1 MLFCF
6 KINFLARH
14 FFMKGLIEMNALV
27 FQSDFGLGDG
37 AVSAMHGVAR
47 MVNSNLI
54 IDDLTH
60 DIKPYDIFEASYRI
74 LQTIEYWPKGTVFV
88 SVVDPGVGS
97 DRHSIVVKTKAGHY
111 IVTPDNGTISHVAK
125 FIGLESARIID
136 EVKDRL
142 PFSENSHTFHG
153 RDVYA
158 YNGAKLAS
166 DEGYYH
172 FLKEISLDELVY
184 SPIKEAVFKDG
195 VIEGTIDILDIRFGS
210 LWTNIPLDLLKKA
223 DIKQGDAIKVTIFY
237 KNIKKYENQ
246 MTFGHSF
253 ADVGLGETIA
263 YINSLINLG
272 IAINQASFSD
282 TYQIGT
288 GADWTIFIKKEI

>member
-1 MLFCF
+1 
-6 KINFLARH
+6 
-14 FFMKGLIEMNALV
+14 MNTLV

-37 AVSAMHGVAR
+37 AVSAMHGVSF
-47 MVNSNLI
+47 MVNPDLA

-60 DIKPYDIFEASYRI
+60 EIMPYNIFEASYRL
-74 LQTIEYWPKGTVFV
+74 LQTIKYWPKGTVFV

-97 DRHSIVVKTKAGHY
+97 SRHSIVVKTKSGHY

-125 FIGLESARIID
+125 YIGLDSARIID
-136 EVKDRL
+136 EIKDRL

-158 YNGAKLAS
+158 YNGAKLAGDTS
-166 DEGYYH
+166 YYD
-172 FLKEISLDELVY
+172 SLDELSLDDLCY
-184 SPIKEAVFKDG
+184 EPIKDAKITDG
-195 VIEGTIDILDIRFGS
+195 VIEGTVDILDIRFGS
-210 LWTNIPLDLLKKA
+210 LWTNISLDLLNEA
-223 DIKQGDAIKVTIFY
+223 GIKQGDMIKVIIYY
-237 KNIKKYENQ
+237 KDIKKYENQ

-253 ADVGLGETIA
+253 ADVGLGETVA

-272 IAINQASFSD
+272 IAINQASFSA

-288 GADWTIFIKKEI
+288 GADWSILIKRSDNEKE

>member
-1 MLFCF
+1 
-6 KINFLARH
+6 
-14 FFMKGLIEMNALV
+14 MNTLV

-37 AVSAMHGVAR
+37 AVSAMHGVSF
-47 MVNSNLI
+47 MVNPDLT

-60 DIKPYDIFEASYRI
+60 EIMPYNIFEASYRL
-74 LQTIEYWPKGTVFV
+74 LQTIKYWPEGTVFV

-97 DRHSIVVKTKAGHY
+97 SRHSIVVKTKSGHY

-125 FIGLESARIID
+125 YIGLESARIID
-136 EVKDRL
+136 EIKDGL

-158 YNGAKLAS
+158 YNGAKLDGDTS
-166 DEGYYH
+166 YYD
-172 FLKEISLDELVY
+172 FLDTLSLDELCY
-184 SPIKEAVFKDG
+184 ETIKDAKITDE
-195 VIEGTIDILDIRFGS
+195 VIEGTVDILDIRFGS
-210 LWTNIPLDLLKKA
+210 LWTNISLDMLNEA
-223 DIKQGDAIKVTIFY
+223 GIKQGDMIKVIIYY
-237 KNIKKYENQ
+237 KGIKKYENQ

-253 ADVGLGETIA
+253 ADVGLGETVA

-272 IAINQASFSD
+272 IAINQASFSA

-288 GADWTIFIKKEI
+288 GADWSIFIKKEQ

>member
-1 MLFCF
+1 MST
-6 KINFLARH
+6 
-14 FFMKGLIEMNALV
+14 LV

-37 AVSAMHGVAR
+37 AVSAMHGVSF
-47 MVNSNLI
+47 MVNPDLT

-60 DIKPYDIFEASYRI
+60 EIEPYNIFEASYRI
-74 LQTIEYWPKGTVFV
+74 LQTIKYWPKGTVFV

-97 DRHSIVVKTKAGHY
+97 ARKSIVVKTKSGHY
-111 IVTPDNGTISHVAK
+111 LVTPDNGTISHIAK
-125 FIGLESARIID
+125 YIGLESAKIID

-166 DEGYYH
+166 NPLYYD
-172 FLKEISLDELVY
+172 SLMETDLDSLVY
-184 SPIKEAVFKDG
+184 NEIKDAKINGD

-210 LWTNIPLDLLKKA
+210 LWTNISHDLLKKM
-223 DIKQGDAIKVTIFY
+223 DIKQGDTIKVTIFN
-237 KNIKKYENQ
+237 KTIKKYENQ

-282 TYQIGT
+282 TYQIAT
-288 GADWTIFIKKEI
+288 GNDWTIFIRKEY

>member
-1 MLFCF
+1 
-6 KINFLARH
+6 
-14 FFMKGLIEMNALV
+14 MNTLV

-37 AVSAMHGVAR
+37 AVSAMHGVSF
-47 MVNSNLI
+47 MVNPDLT

-60 DIKPYDIFEASYRI
+60 EIMPYNIFEASYRL
-74 LQTIEYWPKGTVFV
+74 LQTIKYWPEGTVFV

-97 DRHSIVVKTKAGHY
+97 SRHSIVVKTKSGHY

-125 FIGLESARIID
+125 YIGLESARIID
-136 EVKDRL
+136 EIKDRL

-158 YNGAKLAS
+158 YNGAKLAGDTS
-166 DEGYYH
+166 YYD
-172 FLKEISLDELVY
+172 FLDTLSLDELCY
-184 SPIKEAVFKDG
+184 ETIKDANITDG
-195 VIEGTIDILDIRFGS
+195 VIEGTVDILDIRFGS
-210 LWTNIPLDLLKKA
+210 LWTNISLDMLNEA
-223 DIKQGDAIKVTIFY
+223 GIKQGDMIKVIIYY
-237 KNIKKYENQ
+237 KGIKKYENQ

-253 ADVGLGETIA
+253 ADVGLGETVA

-272 IAINQASFSD
+272 IAINQASFSA

-288 GADWTIFIKKEI
+288 GADWSICIKKEQ

>member
-1 MLFCF
+1 MST
-6 KINFLARH
+6 
-14 FFMKGLIEMNALV
+14 LV

-37 AVSAMHGVAR
+37 AVSAMHGVSF
-47 MVNSNLI
+47 MVNPDLT

-60 DIKPYDIFEASYRI
+60 EIEPYNIFEASYRI
-74 LQTIEYWPKGTVFV
+74 LQTIKYWPKGTVFV

-97 DRHSIVVKTKAGHY
+97 ARKSIVVKTKSGHY
-111 IVTPDNGTISHVAK
+111 LVTPDNGTISHIAK
-125 FIGLESARIID
+125 YIGLESAKIID

-166 DEGYYH
+166 NPLYYDS
-172 FLKEISLDELVY
+172 LIETDLDSLVYKEI
-184 SPIKEAVFKDG
+184 KDAKING
-195 VIEGTIDILDIRFGS
+195 DVIEGTIDILDVRFGS
-210 LWTNIPLDLLKKA
+210 LWTNISLDLLKKM
-223 DIKQGDAIKVTIFY
+223 DIKQGDTIKVTIFN
-237 KNIKKYENQ
+237 KTMKKYENQ

-282 TYQIGT
+282 TYQIAT
-288 GADWTIFIKKEI
+288 GNDWTIYIRKES

>member
-1 MLFCF
+1 
-6 KINFLARH
+6 
-14 FFMKGLIEMNALV
+14 MNTLV

-37 AVSAMHGVAR
+37 AVSAMHGVSF
-47 MVNSNLI
+47 MVNPALT

-60 DIKPYDIFEASYRI
+60 EIMPYNIFEASYRL
-74 LQTIEYWPKGTVFV
+74 LQTIKYWPEGTVFV

-97 DRHSIVVKTKAGHY
+97 SRHSIVVKTKSGHY

-125 FIGLESARIID
+125 YIGLESARIID
-136 EVKDRL
+136 EIKDRL

-158 YNGAKLAS
+158 YNGAKLAGDLS
-166 DEGYYH
+166 YYD
-172 FLKEISLDELVY
+172 FLDELSLEDLCY
-184 SPIKEAVFKDG
+184 ETIKDAKITDG
-195 VIEGTIDILDIRFGS
+195 GIEGTVDILDIRFGS
-210 LWTNIPLDLLKKA
+210 LWTNISLDLLNEA
-223 DIKQGDAIKVTIFY
+223 GIKQGDMIKVIIYY
-237 KNIKKYENQ
+237 KDIKKYENQ

-253 ADVGLGETIA
+253 ADVGLGETVA

-272 IAINQASFSD
+272 IAINQASFSA

-288 GADWTIFIKKEI
+288 GADWSIFIKKEQ

>member
-1 MLFCF
+1 
-6 KINFLARH
+6 
-14 FFMKGLIEMNALV
+14 MKGLIKMNALV

-47 MVNSNLI
+47 MVNSDLI

-60 DIKPYDIFEASYRI
+60 DIKPYNIFEASYRI

-97 DRHSIVVKTKAGHY
+97 DRNSIVVKTKSGHY

-125 FIGLESARIID
+125 FIDLESARIID

-184 SPIKEAVFKDG
+184 SPIKEAKIEDG
-195 VIEGTIDILDIRFGS
+195 IIEGTIDILDIRFGS

-223 DIKQGDAIKVTIFY
+223 DIKQGDPIKVTIFY

>member
-1 MLFCF
+1 
-6 KINFLARH
+6 
-14 FFMKGLIEMNALV
+14 MNTLV

-37 AVSAMHGVAR
+37 AVSAMHGVSF
-47 MVNSNLI
+47 MVNPDLT

-60 DIKPYDIFEASYRI
+60 EIMPYNIFEASYRL
-74 LQTIEYWPKGTVFV
+74 LQTIRYWPEGTVFV

-97 DRHSIVVKTKAGHY
+97 SRHSIVVKTKSGHY

-125 FIGLESARIID
+125 YIGLESARIID
-136 EVKDRL
+136 EIKDRL

-158 YNGAKLAS
+158 YNGAKLAGDIS
-166 DEGYYH
+166 YYD
-172 FLKEISLDELVY
+172 FLNELSLDELCY
-184 SPIKEAVFKDG
+184 ETIKDAKITDG
-195 VIEGTIDILDIRFGS
+195 VIEGTVDILDIRFGS
-210 LWTNIPLDLLKKA
+210 LWTNISLDMLNEA
-223 DIKQGDAIKVTIFY
+223 GIKQGDMIKVIIYY
-237 KNIKKYENQ
+237 KGIKKYENQ

-253 ADVGLGETIA
+253 ADVGLGETVA

-272 IAINQASFSD
+272 IAINQASFSA

-288 GADWTIFIKKEI
+288 GADWSIFIKKEQ

>member
-1 MLFCF
+1 M
-6 KINFLARH
+6 
-14 FFMKGLIEMNALV
+14 
-27 FQSDFGLGDG
+27 
-37 AVSAMHGVAR
+37 
-47 MVNSNLI
+47 
-54 IDDLTH
+54 
-60 DIKPYDIFEASYRI
+60 
-74 LQTIEYWPKGTVFV
+74 
-88 SVVDPGVGS
+88 
-97 DRHSIVVKTKAGHY
+97 
-111 IVTPDNGTISHVAK
+111 AK

-184 SPIKEAVFKDG
+184 SPIKEAKIEDG

-210 LWTNIPLDLLKKA
+210 LWTNIPLELLKEA
-223 DIKQGDAIKVTIFY
+223 DIKQGDPIKVTIFY

>member
-1 MLFCF
+1 
-6 KINFLARH
+6 
-14 FFMKGLIEMNALV
+14 MNTLV

-37 AVSAMHGVAR
+37 AVSAMHGVSF
-47 MVNSNLI
+47 MVNPNLT

-60 DIKPYDIFEASYRI
+60 EIMPYNIFEASYRL
-74 LQTIEYWPKGTVFV
+74 LQTIKYWPEGTVFV

-97 DRHSIVVKTKAGHY
+97 SRHSIVVKTKSGHY

-125 FIGLESARIID
+125 YIGLESARIID
-136 EVKDRL
+136 EIKDRL

-158 YNGAKLAS
+158 YNGAKLAGDLS
-166 DEGYYH
+166 YYD
-172 FLKEISLDELVY
+172 FLAELSLDELCY
-184 SPIKEAVFKDG
+184 ETIKDAKITDG
-195 VIEGTIDILDIRFGS
+195 VIEGTVDILDIRFGS
-210 LWTNIPLDLLKKA
+210 LWTNISLDLLNEA
-223 DIKQGDAIKVTIFY
+223 DIKQGDTIKVIIYY
-237 KNIKKYENQ
+237 KGIKKYENQ

-253 ADVGLGETIA
+253 ADVGLGETVA

-272 IAINQASFSD
+272 IAINQASFSA

-288 GADWTIFIKKEI
+288 GADWSIFIKKEQ

>member
-1 MLFCF
+1 
-6 KINFLARH
+6 
-14 FFMKGLIEMNALV
+14 MNTLV

-37 AVSAMHGVAR
+37 AVSAMHGVSF
-47 MVNSNLI
+47 MVNPALN

-60 DIKPYDIFEASYRI
+60 EIMPYNIFEASYRL
-74 LQTIEYWPKGTVFV
+74 LQTIKYWPEGTVFV

-97 DRHSIVVKTKAGHY
+97 SRHSIVVKTKSGHY

-125 FIGLESARIID
+125 YIGLESARIID
-136 EVKDRL
+136 EIKDRL

-158 YNGAKLAS
+158 YNGAKLAGDLS
-166 DEGYYH
+166 YYD
-172 FLKEISLDELVY
+172 LLDELSLDDLCY
-184 SPIKEAVFKDG
+184 ETIKDAKITDG
-195 VIEGTIDILDIRFGS
+195 VIEGTVDILDIRFGS
-210 LWTNIPLDLLKKA
+210 LWTNISLDLLNEA
-223 DIKQGDAIKVTIFY
+223 GIKQGDMIKVIIYY
-237 KNIKKYENQ
+237 KDIKKYENQ

-253 ADVGLGETIA
+253 ADVGLGETVA

-272 IAINQASFSD
+272 IAINQASFSA

-288 GADWTIFIKKEI
+288 GADWSIFIKKEQ

>member
-1 MLFCF
+1 MST
-6 KINFLARH
+6 
-14 FFMKGLIEMNALV
+14 LV

-37 AVSAMHGVAR
+37 AVSAMHGVSF
-47 MVNSNLI
+47 MVNPDLT

-60 DIKPYDIFEASYRI
+60 EIEPYNIFEASYRI
-74 LQTIEYWPKGTVFV
+74 LQTIKYWPKGTVFV

-97 DRHSIVVKTKAGHY
+97 ARKSIVVKTKSGHY
-111 IVTPDNGTISHVAK
+111 LVTPDNGTISHIAK
-125 FIGLESARIID
+125 YIGLESAKIID

-166 DEGYYH
+166 NPLYYD
-172 FLKEISLDELVY
+172 SLMETDLDSLVY
-184 SPIKEAVFKDG
+184 NEIKDAKINGD

-210 LWTNIPLDLLKKA
+210 LWTNISLDLLTKM
-223 DIKQGDAIKVTIFY
+223 DIKQGDTIKVTIFN
-237 KNIKKYENQ
+237 KTIKKYENQ

-282 TYQIGT
+282 TYQIAT
-288 GADWTIFIKKEI
+288 GNDWTIFIRKEY

>member
-1 MLFCF
+1 
-6 KINFLARH
+6 
-14 FFMKGLIEMNALV
+14 MNALV

-47 MVNSNLI
+47 MVNSDLI

-60 DIKPYDIFEASYRI
+60 DIKPYNIFEASYRI

-97 DRHSIVVKTKAGHY
+97 DRNSIVVKTKSGHY

-184 SPIKEAVFKDG
+184 SPIKEAKIEDG
-195 VIEGTIDILDIRFGS
+195 IIEGTIDILDIRFGS

-223 DIKQGDAIKVTIFY
+223 DIKQGDPIKVTIFY

>member
-1 MLFCF
+1 MST
-6 KINFLARH
+6 
-14 FFMKGLIEMNALV
+14 LV

-37 AVSAMHGVAR
+37 AVSAMHGVSN
-47 MVNSNLI
+47 MVNPDI
-54 IDDLTH
+54 KVDDLTH
-60 DIKPYDIFEASYRI
+60 EIKPYDIFEASYRL
-74 LQTIEYWPKGTVFV
+74 LQTISYWPEGTVFV

-97 DRHSIVVKTKAGHY
+97 DRHSIVVKTNSNHY

-125 FIGLESARIID
+125 FIGLKSAKIID
-136 EVKDRL
+136 ELKDRL

-158 YNGAKLAS
+158 YNGAKLATNE
-166 DEGYYH
+166 DYYEK
-172 FLKEISLDELVY
+172 LKSCEIKNLVIKD
-184 SPIKEAVFKDG
+184 IKEATITDG

-210 LWTNIPLDLLKKA
+210 LWTNISLDLLKEVG
-223 DIKQGDAIKVTIFY
+223 INQGDSIKVTIY
-237 KNIKKYENQ
+237 NKEIKKYENQ

-253 ADVGLGETIA
+253 SDVALGETIA

-288 GADWTIFIKKEI
+288 GSDWIIYIRKEK

>member
-1 MLFCF
+1 MST
-6 KINFLARH
+6 
-14 FFMKGLIEMNALV
+14 LV

-37 AVSAMHGVAR
+37 AVSAMHGVSF
-47 MVNSNLI
+47 MVNPDLT

-60 DIKPYDIFEASYRI
+60 EIEPYNIFEASYRI
-74 LQTIEYWPKGTVFV
+74 LQTIKYWPKGTVFV

-97 DRHSIVVKTKAGHY
+97 ARKSIVVKTKSGHY
-111 IVTPDNGTISHVAK
+111 LVTPDNGTISHIAK
-125 FIGLESARIID
+125 YIGLESAKIID

-166 DEGYYH
+166 NPLYYD
-172 FLKEISLDELVY
+172 SLMETDLDSLVY
-184 SPIKEAVFKDG
+184 NEIKDAKINGD
-195 VIEGTIDILDIRFGS
+195 VIEGTIDILDVRFGS
-210 LWTNIPLDLLKKA
+210 LWTNISLDLLKKMN
-223 DIKQGDAIKVTIFY
+223 ISQGDTIKVTIFN
-237 KNIKKYENQ
+237 KTIKKYENQ

-282 TYQIGT
+282 TYQIAT
-288 GADWTIFIKKEI
+288 GNDWTIFIRKEY

>member
-1 MLFCF
+1 
-6 KINFLARH
+6 
-14 FFMKGLIEMNALV
+14 MNTLV

-37 AVSAMHGVAR
+37 AVSAMHGVSF
-47 MVNSNLI
+47 MVNPDLT

-60 DIKPYDIFEASYRI
+60 EIMPYNIFEASYRL
-74 LQTIEYWPKGTVFV
+74 LQTIKYWPEGTVFV

-97 DRHSIVVKTKAGHY
+97 SRHSIVVKTKSGHY

-125 FIGLESARIID
+125 YIGLESARIID
-136 EVKDRL
+136 EIKDRL

-158 YNGAKLAS
+158 YNGAKLAGDTS
-166 DEGYYH
+166 YYD
-172 FLKEISLDELVY
+172 FLDTLSLDELCY
-184 SPIKEAVFKDG
+184 ETIKDAKITDG
-195 VIEGTIDILDIRFGS
+195 VIEGTVDILDIRFGS
-210 LWTNIPLDLLKKA
+210 LWTNISLDMLNEVG
-223 DIKQGDAIKVTIFY
+223 IKQGDMIKVIIYY
-237 KNIKKYENQ
+237 KGIKKYENQ

-253 ADVGLGETIA
+253 ADVGLGETVA

-272 IAINQASFSD
+272 IAINQASFSA

-288 GADWTIFIKKEI
+288 GADWSIFIKKEQ

>member
-1 MLFCF
+1 
-6 KINFLARH
+6 
-14 FFMKGLIEMNALV
+14 MKGLIKMNALV

-47 MVNSNLI
+47 MVNSDLI

-60 DIKPYDIFEASYRI
+60 DIKPYNIFEASYRI

-97 DRHSIVVKTKAGHY
+97 DRNSIVVKTKSGHY

-142 PFSENSHTFHG
+142 SFSENSHTFHG

-158 YNGAKLAS
+158 YNGAKLAC

-184 SPIKEAVFKDG
+184 SPIKEAKIEDG
-195 VIEGTIDILDIRFGS
+195 IIEGTIDILDIRFGS

-223 DIKQGDAIKVTIFY
+223 DIKQGDPIKVTIFY

>member
-1 MLFCF
+1 MST
-6 KINFLARH
+6 
-14 FFMKGLIEMNALV
+14 LV

-37 AVSAMHGVAR
+37 AVSAMHGVSF
-47 MVNSNLI
+47 MVNPDLT

-60 DIKPYDIFEASYRI
+60 EIEPYNIFEASYRI
-74 LQTIEYWPKGTVFV
+74 LQTIKYWPKGTVFV

-97 DRHSIVVKTKAGHY
+97 ARKSIVVKTKSGHY
-111 IVTPDNGTISHVAK
+111 LVTPDNGTISHIAK
-125 FIGLESARIID
+125 YIGLESAKIID

-166 DEGYYH
+166 NHLYYD
-172 FLKEISLDELVY
+172 SLMETDLDSLVY
-184 SPIKEAVFKDG
+184 NEIKDAKINGD
-195 VIEGTIDILDIRFGS
+195 VIEGTIDILDVRFGS
-210 LWTNIPLDLLKKA
+210 LWTNISLDLLKKM
-223 DIKQGDAIKVTIFY
+223 DIKQGDTIKVTIFN
-237 KNIKKYENQ
+237 KTIKKYENQ

-282 TYQIGT
+282 TYQIAT
-288 GADWTIFIKKEI
+288 GNDWTIFIRKEY

>member
-1 MLFCF
+1 
-6 KINFLARH
+6 
-14 FFMKGLIEMNALV
+14 MNTLV

-37 AVSAMHGVAR
+37 AVSAMHGVSF
-47 MVNSNLI
+47 MVNPDLT

-60 DIKPYDIFEASYRI
+60 EIMPYNIFEASYRL
-74 LQTIEYWPKGTVFV
+74 LQTIKYWPEGTVFV

-97 DRHSIVVKTKAGHY
+97 SRHSIVVKTKSGHY

-125 FIGLESARIID
+125 YIGLESARIID
-136 EVKDRL
+136 EIKDRL

-158 YNGAKLAS
+158 YNGAKLAGDIS
-166 DEGYYH
+166 YYD
-172 FLKEISLDELVY
+172 FLNELSLDELCY
-184 SPIKEAVFKDG
+184 ETIKDAKITDG
-195 VIEGTIDILDIRFGS
+195 VIEGTVDILDIRFGS
-210 LWTNIPLDLLKKA
+210 LWTNISLDMLNEA
-223 DIKQGDAIKVTIFY
+223 GIKQGDMIKVIIYY
-237 KNIKKYENQ
+237 KGIKKYENQ

-253 ADVGLGETIA
+253 ADVGLGETVA

-272 IAINQASFSD
+272 IAINQASFSA

-288 GADWTIFIKKEI
+288 GADWSIFIKKEK

>member
-1 MLFCF
+1 
-6 KINFLARH
+6 
-14 FFMKGLIEMNALV
+14 MNTLV

-37 AVSAMHGVAR
+37 AVSAMHGVSF
-47 MVNSNLI
+47 MVNPNLT

-60 DIKPYDIFEASYRI
+60 EIMPYNIFEASYRL
-74 LQTIEYWPKGTVFV
+74 LQTIKYWPEGTVFV

-97 DRHSIVVKTKAGHY
+97 SRHSIVVKTKSGHY

-125 FIGLESARIID
+125 YIGLESARIID
-136 EVKDRL
+136 EIKDRL

-158 YNGAKLAS
+158 YNGAKLAGDLS
-166 DEGYYH
+166 YYDLLDE
-172 FLKEISLDELVY
+172 LSLDELCY
-184 SPIKEAVFKDG
+184 EPIKDAKITDG
-195 VIEGTIDILDIRFGS
+195 LIEGTVDILDIRFGS
-210 LWTNIPLDLLKKA
+210 LWTNISLDLLNEA
-223 DIKQGDAIKVTIFY
+223 DIKQGDTIKVIIYY
-237 KNIKKYENQ
+237 KGIKKYENQ

-253 ADVGLGETIA
+253 ADVGLGETVA

-272 IAINQASFSD
+272 IAINQASFSA

-288 GADWTIFIKKEI
+288 GADWSIFIKKEQ

>member
-1 MLFCF
+1 
-6 KINFLARH
+6 
-14 FFMKGLIEMNALV
+14 MNTLV

-37 AVSAMHGVAR
+37 AVSAMHGVSF
-47 MVNSNLI
+47 MVNPALN

-60 DIKPYDIFEASYRI
+60 EIMPYNIFEASYRL
-74 LQTIEYWPKGTVFV
+74 LQTIKYWPEGTVFV

-97 DRHSIVVKTKAGHY
+97 SRHSIVAKTKSGHY

-125 FIGLESARIID
+125 YIGLESARIID
-136 EVKDRL
+136 EIKDRL

-158 YNGAKLAS
+158 YNGAKLAGDTS
-166 DEGYYH
+166 YYD
-172 FLKEISLDELVY
+172 FLDTLSLDELCY
-184 SPIKEAVFKDG
+184 ETIKDAKITDG
-195 VIEGTIDILDIRFGS
+195 VIEGTVDILDIRFGS
-210 LWTNIPLDLLKKA
+210 LWTNISLDMLNEA
-223 DIKQGDAIKVTIFY
+223 GIKQGDMIKVIIYY
-237 KNIKKYENQ
+237 KGIKKYENQ

-253 ADVGLGETIA
+253 ADVGLGETVA

-272 IAINQASFSD
+272 IAINQASFSA

-288 GADWTIFIKKEI
+288 GADWSIFIKKEQ

>member
-1 MLFCF
+1 
-6 KINFLARH
+6 
-14 FFMKGLIEMNALV
+14 MNTLV

-37 AVSAMHGVAR
+37 AVSAMHGVSF
-47 MVNSNLI
+47 MVNPNLT

-60 DIKPYDIFEASYRI
+60 EIMPYNIFEASYRL
-74 LQTIEYWPKGTVFV
+74 LQTIKYWPEGTVFV

-97 DRHSIVVKTKAGHY
+97 SRHSIVVKTKSGHY

-125 FIGLESARIID
+125 YIGLESARIID
-136 EVKDRL
+136 EIKDRL

-158 YNGAKLAS
+158 YNGAKLAGDLS
-166 DEGYYH
+166 YYDLLDE
-172 FLKEISLDELVY
+172 LSLDELCY
-184 SPIKEAVFKDG
+184 ETIKDAKITDG
-195 VIEGTIDILDIRFGS
+195 LIEGTIDILDIRFGS
-210 LWTNIPLDLLKKA
+210 LWTNISLDLLNEA
-223 DIKQGDAIKVTIFY
+223 DIKQGDTIKVIIYY
-237 KNIKKYENQ
+237 KGIKKYENQ

-253 ADVGLGETIA
+253 ADVGLGETVA

-272 IAINQASFSD
+272 IAINQASFSA

-288 GADWTIFIKKEI
+288 GADWSIFIKKEQ

>member
-1 MLFCF
+1 
-6 KINFLARH
+6 
-14 FFMKGLIEMNALV
+14 MKGLIEMNALV

-47 MVNSNLI
+47 MVNSDLI

-60 DIKPYDIFEASYRI
+60 DIKPYNIFEASYRI

>member
-1 MLFCF
+1 
-6 KINFLARH
+6 
-14 FFMKGLIEMNALV
+14 MKGLIIMNALV

-47 MVNSNLI
+47 MVNSDLI

-60 DIKPYDIFEASYRI
+60 DIKPYNIFEASYRI

>member
-1 MLFCF
+1 
-6 KINFLARH
+6 
-14 FFMKGLIEMNALV
+14 MNTLV

-37 AVSAMHGVAR
+37 AVSAMHGVSF
-47 MVNSNLI
+47 MVNPDLT

-60 DIKPYDIFEASYRI
+60 EIMPYNIFEASYRL
-74 LQTIEYWPKGTVFV
+74 LQTIKYWPEGTVFV

-97 DRHSIVVKTKAGHY
+97 SRHSIVVKTKSGHY

-125 FIGLESARIID
+125 YIGLESARIID
-136 EVKDRL
+136 EIKDRL

-158 YNGAKLAS
+158 YNGAKLAGDIS
-166 DEGYYH
+166 YYDFLDE
-172 FLKEISLDELVY
+172 LSLDELCY
-184 SPIKEAVFKDG
+184 ETIKDAKITDG
-195 VIEGTIDILDIRFGS
+195 VIEGAVDILDIRFGS
-210 LWTNIPLDLLKKA
+210 LWTNISLDMLNEA
-223 DIKQGDAIKVTIFY
+223 GIKQGDMIKVIIYY
-237 KNIKKYENQ
+237 KRIKKYENQ

-253 ADVGLGETIA
+253 ADVGLGETVA

-272 IAINQASFSD
+272 IAINQASFSA

-288 GADWTIFIKKEI
+288 GADWSIFIKKEQ

>member
-1 MLFCF
+1 
-6 KINFLARH
+6 
-14 FFMKGLIEMNALV
+14 MNTLV

-37 AVSAMHGVAR
+37 AVSAMHGVSF
-47 MVNSNLI
+47 MVNPDLT

-60 DIKPYDIFEASYRI
+60 EIMPYNIFEASYRL
-74 LQTIEYWPKGTVFV
+74 LQTIKYWPEGTVFV

-97 DRHSIVVKTKAGHY
+97 SRHSIVVKTKSGHY

-125 FIGLESARIID
+125 YIGLESARIID
-136 EVKDRL
+136 EIKDRL

-158 YNGAKLAS
+158 YNGAKLAGDTS
-166 DEGYYH
+166 YYDFLDE
-172 FLKEISLDELVY
+172 LSLDELCY
-184 SPIKEAVFKDG
+184 ETIKDAKITDG
-195 VIEGTIDILDIRFGS
+195 VIEGTVDILDIRFGS
-210 LWTNIPLDLLKKA
+210 LWTNISLDMLNEA
-223 DIKQGDAIKVTIFY
+223 DIKQGDTIKVIIYY
-237 KNIKKYENQ
+237 KGIKKYENQ

-253 ADVGLGETIA
+253 ADVGLGETVA

-272 IAINQASFSD
+272 IAINQASFSA

-288 GADWTIFIKKEI
+288 GADWSIFIKKEQ

>member
-1 MLFCF
+1 
-6 KINFLARH
+6 
-14 FFMKGLIEMNALV
+14 MNTLV

-37 AVSAMHGVAR
+37 AVSAMHGVSF
-47 MVNSNLI
+47 MVNPNLT

-60 DIKPYDIFEASYRI
+60 EIMPYNIFEASYRL
-74 LQTIEYWPKGTVFV
+74 LQTIKYWPEGTVFV

-97 DRHSIVVKTKAGHY
+97 SRHSIVVKTKSGHY

-125 FIGLESARIID
+125 YIGLESARIID
-136 EVKDRL
+136 EIKDRL

-158 YNGAKLAS
+158 YNGAKLAGDLS
-166 DEGYYH
+166 YYDFLDE
-172 FLKEISLDELVY
+172 LSLDELCY
-184 SPIKEAVFKDG
+184 ETIKDAKIADG
-195 VIEGTIDILDIRFGS
+195 LIEGTVDILDIRFGS
-210 LWTNIPLDLLKKA
+210 LWTNISLDLLNEA
-223 DIKQGDAIKVTIFY
+223 DIKQGDTIKVIIYY
-237 KNIKKYENQ
+237 KGIKKYENQ

-253 ADVGLGETIA
+253 ADVGLGETVA

-272 IAINQASFSD
+272 IAINQASFSA

-288 GADWTIFIKKEI
+288 GADWSIFIKKEQ

>member
-1 MLFCF
+1 
-6 KINFLARH
+6 
-14 FFMKGLIEMNALV
+14 MNTLV

-37 AVSAMHGVAR
+37 AVSAMHGVSF
-47 MVNSNLI
+47 MVNPNLT

-60 DIKPYDIFEASYRI
+60 EIMPYNIFEASYRL
-74 LQTIEYWPKGTVFV
+74 LQTIKYWPEGTVFV

-97 DRHSIVVKTKAGHY
+97 SRHSIVVKTKSGHY

-125 FIGLESARIID
+125 YIGLESARIID
-136 EVKDRL
+136 EIKDRL

-158 YNGAKLAS
+158 YNGAKLAGDLS
-166 DEGYYH
+166 YYDLLDE
-172 FLKEISLDELVY
+172 LSLDELCY
-184 SPIKEAVFKDG
+184 ETIKDAKITDG
-195 VIEGTIDILDIRFGS
+195 LIEGTVDILDIRFGS
-210 LWTNIPLDLLKKA
+210 LWTNISLDLLNEA
-223 DIKQGDAIKVTIFY
+223 DIKQGDTIKVIIYY
-237 KNIKKYENQ
+237 KGIKKYENQ

-253 ADVGLGETIA
+253 ADVGLGETVA

-272 IAINQASFSD
+272 IAINQASFSA

-288 GADWTIFIKKEI
+288 GADWSIFIKKEQ

>member
-1 MLFCF
+1 
-6 KINFLARH
+6 
-14 FFMKGLIEMNALV
+14 MNTLV

-37 AVSAMHGVAR
+37 AVSAMHGVSF
-47 MVNSNLI
+47 MVNPDLT

-60 DIKPYDIFEASYRI
+60 EIMPYNIFEASYRL
-74 LQTIEYWPKGTVFV
+74 LQTIKYWPEGTVFV

-97 DRHSIVVKTKAGHY
+97 SRHSIVVKTKSGHY

-125 FIGLESARIID
+125 YIGLESARIID
-136 EVKDRL
+136 EIKDRL

-158 YNGAKLAS
+158 YNGAKLAGDTS
-166 DEGYYH
+166 YYD
-172 FLKEISLDELVY
+172 FLDELSIDELCY
-184 SPIKEAVFKDG
+184 ETIKDAKITDG
-195 VIEGTIDILDIRFGS
+195 VIEGTVDILDIRFGS
-210 LWTNIPLDLLKKA
+210 LWTNISLDMLNEA
-223 DIKQGDAIKVTIFY
+223 GIKQGDMIKVIIYY
-237 KNIKKYENQ
+237 KGIKKYENQ

-253 ADVGLGETIA
+253 ADVGLGETVA

-272 IAINQASFSD
+272 IAINQASFSA

-288 GADWTIFIKKEI
+288 GADWSIFIKKEQ

>member
-1 MLFCF
+1 
-6 KINFLARH
+6 
-14 FFMKGLIEMNALV
+14 MNTLV

-37 AVSAMHGVAR
+37 AVSAMHGVSF
-47 MVNSNLI
+47 MVNPALN

-60 DIKPYDIFEASYRI
+60 EIMPYNIFEASYRL
-74 LQTIEYWPKGTVFV
+74 LQTIKYWPEGTVFV

-97 DRHSIVVKTKAGHY
+97 SRHSIVVKTKSGHY

-125 FIGLESARIID
+125 YIGLESARIID
-136 EVKDRL
+136 EIKDRL

-158 YNGAKLAS
+158 YNGAKLAGDLS
-166 DEGYYH
+166 YYD
-172 FLKEISLDELVY
+172 FLDELSLDDLCY
-184 SPIKEAVFKDG
+184 ETIKDAKITDG
-195 VIEGTIDILDIRFGS
+195 VIEGTVDILDIRFGS
-210 LWTNIPLDLLKKA
+210 LWTNISLDLLNEA
-223 DIKQGDAIKVTIFY
+223 DIKQGDTIKVIIYY
-237 KNIKKYENQ
+237 KGIKKYENQ

-253 ADVGLGETIA
+253 ADVGLGETVA

-272 IAINQASFSD
+272 IAINQASFSA

-288 GADWTIFIKKEI
+288 GADWSIFIKKEQ

>member
-1 MLFCF
+1 
-6 KINFLARH
+6 
-14 FFMKGLIEMNALV
+14 MNTLV

-37 AVSAMHGVAR
+37 AVSAMHGVSF
-47 MVNSNLI
+47 MVNPDLT

-60 DIKPYDIFEASYRI
+60 EIMPYNIFEASYRL
-74 LQTIEYWPKGTVFV
+74 LQTIKYWPEGTVFV

-97 DRHSIVVKTKAGHY
+97 SRHSIVVKTKSGHY

-125 FIGLESARIID
+125 YIGLESARIID
-136 EVKDRL
+136 EIKDRL

-158 YNGAKLAS
+158 YNGAKLAGDTS
-166 DEGYYH
+166 YYD
-172 FLKEISLDELVY
+172 FLDTLSLDELCY
-184 SPIKEAVFKDG
+184 ETIRDAKITDG
-195 VIEGTIDILDIRFGS
+195 VIEGTVDILDIRFGS
-210 LWTNIPLDLLKKA
+210 LWTNISLDMLNEA
-223 DIKQGDAIKVTIFY
+223 GIKQGDMIKVIIYY
-237 KNIKKYENQ
+237 KGIKKYENQ

-253 ADVGLGETIA
+253 ADVGLGETVA

-272 IAINQASFSD
+272 IAINQASFSA

-288 GADWTIFIKKEI
+288 GADWSIFIKKEQ

>member
-1 MLFCF
+1 
-6 KINFLARH
+6 
-14 FFMKGLIEMNALV
+14 MNALV

-47 MVNSNLI
+47 MVNSDLI

-60 DIKPYDIFEASYRI
+60 DIKPYNIFEASYRI

>member
-1 MLFCF
+1 
-6 KINFLARH
+6 
-14 FFMKGLIEMNALV
+14 MNTLV

-37 AVSAMHGVAR
+37 AVSAMHGVSF
-47 MVNSNLI
+47 MVNPNLT

-60 DIKPYDIFEASYRI
+60 EIMPYNIFEASYRL
-74 LQTIEYWPKGTVFV
+74 LQTIKYWPEGTVFV

-97 DRHSIVVKTKAGHY
+97 SRHSIVVKTKSGHY

-125 FIGLESARIID
+125 YIGLESARIID
-136 EVKDRL
+136 EIKDRL

-158 YNGAKLAS
+158 YNGAKLAGDLS
-166 DEGYYH
+166 YYNFLDE
-172 FLKEISLDELVY
+172 LSLDELCY
-184 SPIKEAVFKDG
+184 ETIKDAKITDG
-195 VIEGTIDILDIRFGS
+195 LIEGTVDILDIRFGS
-210 LWTNIPLDLLKKA
+210 LWTNISLDLLNEA
-223 DIKQGDAIKVTIFY
+223 DIKQGDTIKVIIYY
-237 KNIKKYENQ
+237 KGIKKYENQ

-253 ADVGLGETIA
+253 ADVGLGETVA

-272 IAINQASFSD
+272 IAINQASFSA

-288 GADWTIFIKKEI
+288 GADWSIFIKKEQ

>member
-1 MLFCF
+1 
-6 KINFLARH
+6 
-14 FFMKGLIEMNALV
+14 MKGLIKMNALV

-60 DIKPYDIFEASYRI
+60 DIKPYNIFEASYRI

-97 DRHSIVVKTKAGHY
+97 DRNSIVVKTKSGHY

-184 SPIKEAVFKDG
+184 SPIKEAKIEDG

-223 DIKQGDAIKVTIFY
+223 DIKQGDPIKVTIFY

>member
-1 MLFCF
+1 
-6 KINFLARH
+6 
-14 FFMKGLIEMNALV
+14 MKGLIKMNALV

-97 DRHSIVVKTKAGHY
+97 DRNSIVVKTKSGHY
-111 IVTPDNGTISHVAK
+111 IVTPYNGTISHVAK

-184 SPIKEAVFKDG
+184 SPIKEAKIEDG
-195 VIEGTIDILDIRFGS
+195 IIEGTIDILDIRFGS

-223 DIKQGDAIKVTIFY
+223 DIKQGDPIKVTIFY

>member
-1 MLFCF
+1 MST
-6 KINFLARH
+6 
-14 FFMKGLIEMNALV
+14 LV

-37 AVSAMHGVAR
+37 AVSAMHGVSF
-47 MVNSNLI
+47 MVNPDLT

-60 DIKPYDIFEASYRI
+60 EIEPYNIFEASYRI
-74 LQTIEYWPKGTVFV
+74 LQTIKYWPKGTVFV

-97 DRHSIVVKTKAGHY
+97 ARKSIVVKTKSGHY
-111 IVTPDNGTISHVAK
+111 LVTPDNGTISHIAK
-125 FIGLESARIID
+125 YIGLESAKIID

-166 DEGYYH
+166 NPLYYDS
-172 FLKEISLDELVY
+172 LMETDLDSLVYKEI
-184 SPIKEAVFKDG
+184 KDAKING
-195 VIEGTIDILDIRFGS
+195 DVIEGTIDILDVRFGS
-210 LWTNIPLDLLKKA
+210 LWTNISLDLLKKM
-223 DIKQGDAIKVTIFY
+223 DIKQGDTIKVTIFN
-237 KNIKKYENQ
+237 KTIKKYENQ

-282 TYQIGT
+282 TYQIAT
-288 GADWTIFIKKEI
+288 GNDWTIFIRKEY

>member
-1 MLFCF
+1 
-6 KINFLARH
+6 
-14 FFMKGLIEMNALV
+14 MNTLV

-37 AVSAMHGVAR
+37 AVSAMHGVSF
-47 MVNSNLI
+47 MVNPDLT

-60 DIKPYDIFEASYRI
+60 EIMPYNIFEASYRL
-74 LQTIEYWPKGTVFV
+74 LQTIKYWPEGTVFV

-97 DRHSIVVKTKAGHY
+97 SRHSIVVKTKSGHY

-125 FIGLESARIID
+125 YIGLESARIID
-136 EVKDRL
+136 EIKDRL

-158 YNGAKLAS
+158 YNGAKLAGDTS
-166 DEGYYH
+166 YYD
-172 FLKEISLDELVY
+172 FLDTLSLDELCY
-184 SPIKEAVFKDG
+184 ETIKDAKITDE
-195 VIEGTIDILDIRFGS
+195 VIEGTVDILDIRFGS
-210 LWTNIPLDLLKKA
+210 LWTNISLDMLNEA
-223 DIKQGDAIKVTIFY
+223 GIKQGDMIKVIIYY
-237 KNIKKYENQ
+237 KGIKKYENQ

-253 ADVGLGETIA
+253 ADVGLGETVA

-272 IAINQASFSD
+272 IAINQASFSA

-288 GADWTIFIKKEI
+288 GADWSIFIKKEQ

>member
-1 MLFCF
+1 
-6 KINFLARH
+6 
-14 FFMKGLIEMNALV
+14 MNTLV

-37 AVSAMHGVAR
+37 AVSAMHGVSF
-47 MVNSNLI
+47 MVNPALN

-60 DIKPYDIFEASYRI
+60 EIMPYNIFEASYRL
-74 LQTIEYWPKGTVFV
+74 LQTIKYWPEGTVFV

-97 DRHSIVVKTKAGHY
+97 SRHSIAVKTKSGHY

-125 FIGLESARIID
+125 YIGLESARIID
-136 EVKDRL
+136 EIKDRL

-158 YNGAKLAS
+158 YNGAKLAGDLS
-166 DEGYYH
+166 YYD
-172 FLKEISLDELVY
+172 FLDELSLDDLCY
-184 SPIKEAVFKDG
+184 ETIKDAKITDG
-195 VIEGTIDILDIRFGS
+195 VIEGTVDILDIRFGS
-210 LWTNIPLDLLKKA
+210 LWTNISLDLLNEA
-223 DIKQGDAIKVTIFY
+223 GIKQGDMIKVIIYY
-237 KNIKKYENQ
+237 KDIKKYENQ

-253 ADVGLGETIA
+253 ADVGLGETVA

-272 IAINQASFSD
+272 IAINQASFSA

-288 GADWTIFIKKEI
+288 GADWSIFIKKEQ